1 MNDDDSRFGRR
12 SFMAGSALAI
22 GAASFPAFAAL
33 PAEPVSV
40 RIRSREDVGP
50 LPHIWSCV
58 GSDRAA
64 ITLRESWRQDID
76 RARREIGVRQVRFH
90 GILNDE
96 LGVLTRYP
104 QHRSGTANFHNVAE
118 VYDGLVDR
126 GLSPFVELSFM
137 PSELASGTA
146 QFGFYKGNITPP
158 KSFEAWGAFIGEFT
172 RFIVGR
178 YGIDTVAQWP
188 IEVWNEPDL
197 PFFFTGK
204 QADYFQL
211 YKHAAVAVKSVSPR
225 LQVGGPVTSGAK
237 WLPEFLDF
245 CTSEKAPVD
254 FVSTHSYAGEMGAKR
269 DGPRMSVNDV
279 IPAAI
284 RGARQTI
291 SASRHPDLPLYV
303 NEWSA
308 DSPAMIAHV
317 LTQALGQA
325 QMMSHWV
332 LSGTYEELGP
342 TDYLLQDG
350 AMGWALLLRGIPRPG
365 YNTYRLLHALGSRRL
380 FADGPA
386 LASRRE
392 DGSFAALVWNLAE
405 VPQAAGIPGA
415 DAKRDVVGSAKRLVV
430 TIEGMKPGQKVRVT
444 QVDQSRGSP
453 FPAWRAMGSP
463 KLPTSA
469 QIAALRSAAV
479 LPAAVLSR
487 LDANRQLTLDLPA
500 EGVALIESAPG
511 PSV

>member
-1 MNDDDSRFGRR
+1 MTKNIIIGRR
-12 SFMAGSALAI
+12 EFVAGTVAALGASAFPALA
-22 GAASFPAFAAL
+22 
-33 PAEPVSV
+33 AEAVETIPV
-40 RIRSREDVGP
+40 RLRSREEIGA

-76 RARREIGVRQVRFH
+76 RARHEIGVKQVRFH

-104 QHRSGTANFHNVAE
+104 QNRSGTANFRNVAE

-126 GLSPFVELSFM
+126 GLAPFVELGFM
-137 PSELASGTA
+137 PSELASGSA

-158 KSFEAWGAFIGEFT
+158 KSLDDWGKLIGDFT
-172 RFIVGR
+172 RFLVDR
-178 YGIDTVAQWP
+178 YGLDTVARWP

-225 LQVGGPVTSGAK
+225 LCVGGPVTSGAK
-237 WLPEFLDF
+237 WLPEFLAF
-245 CTSEKAPVD
+245 CETENAPVD
-254 FVSTHSYAGEMGAKR
+254 FISTHSYAGSVGHDQRAANR
-269 DGPRMSVNDV
+269 SVNDV
-279 IPAAI
+279 IPETI
-284 RGARQTI
+284 KGARMSIDATRF
-291 SASRHPDLPLYV
+291 AKLPLYV
-303 NEWSA
+303 NEWSS
-308 DSPAMIAHV
+308 DSPAMIVHV
-317 LTQALGQA
+317 LKNVMGHA
-325 QMMSHWV
+325 QLMSHWV

-350 AMGWALLLRGIPRPG
+350 AMGWPLLVRGIPRPG
-365 YNTYRLLHALGSRRL
+365 YNTYRLLHALGDRQV

-386 LASRRE
+386 LASRRP

-415 DAKRDVVGSAKRLVV
+415 DAMRDVVGNAKRLAIS
-430 TIEGMKPGQKVRVT
+430 IEDMKPSTRLRVT
-444 QVDQSRGSP
+444 YVDQARGSP

-463 KLPTSA
+463 KLPTTQ
-469 QIAALRSAAV
+469 QIAALRAAAEIRSGEIV
-479 LPAAVLSR
+479 R
-487 LDANRQLTLDLPA
+487 LDALRQITLDLPA
-500 EGVALIESAPG
+500 EGVALIET
-511 PSV
+511 V